1 MSRRQR
7 KVVDVS
13 VIYGGGM
20 AEVHSAT
27 LRQKKKKKKKQN
39 LRLAVCK
46 LKVQPLGSIKIIKV
60 IYTAP

>member
-13 VIYGGGM
+13 LIYGGGM

-27 LRQKKKKKKKQN
+27 LRQKKKKKKKTKSAACSLQTYG
-39 LRLAVCK
+39 AATG
-46 LKVQPLGSIKIIKV
+46 Q
-60 IYTAP
+60 Y

>member
-27 LRQKKKKKKKQN
+27 LRQKKKKKKSKICGLQFAN
-39 LRLAVCK
+39 LWCSHWAV
-46 LKVQPLGSIKIIKV
+46 LR
-60 IYTAP
+60 

>member
-13 VIYGGGM
+13 LIYGGGM

-27 LRQKKKKKKKQN
+27 LRQKKKKKKKKAKSAACSLQTYG
-39 LRLAVCK
+39 AATG
-46 LKVQPLGSIKIIKV
+46 Q
-60 IYTAP
+60 Y

>member
-13 VIYGGGM
+13 LIYGGGM

-27 LRQKKKKKKKQN
+27 LRQKKKKKKKAKSAACSLQTYG
-39 LRLAVCK
+39 AATG
-46 LKVQPLGSIKIIKV
+46 Q
-60 IYTAP
+60 Y